1 MLIEPTRRWFRLD
14 LPPEWSPQGADRW
27 KSPSGAIFQ
36 VLEIFRTTSP
46 IDPDTLVELH
56 EDWCEEADLH
66 AHETRIEQLASG
78 ILMVRSYGET
88 RSDEFV
94 MAGHFSWGGRLARL
108 SFRTRMERLRDE
120 DLAEVLAAFLDLQ
133 PSENAS

>member
-1 MLIEPTRRWFRLD
+1 VLIEPTRRWFRLD
-14 LPPEWSPQGADRW
+14 LPPEWSPQGTDLW
-27 KSPSGAIFQ
+27 KSPSGALFQ

-56 EDWCEEADLH
+56 EDWCEESDLH
-66 AHETRIEQLASG
+66 AHETRIEQLPSG